1 MLDEKTAWR
10 LRASNTTPMVL
21 LLVYAYFVVLAAA
34 MLWVLGR
41 RAVVL
46 VRGRVLSHS
55 GFSWSLPT
63 TPRVV
68 VTLLHGTWAQ
78 SATWVL
84 PDSPLCRKLTETWGQ
99 RIALMPLRWSGG
111 NTVRAR
117 TRAAAA
123 LAAHIDTV
131 SVQFPAANHYVI
143 AHSHAGNIALYALRQ
158 RSSAPIRGLAC
169 LSTPFLHVRDRNL
182 GQVSVSSISAG
193 LFVSVMMVLTTLLER
208 QFAWTEDGALL
219 AGLSAAAVL
228 TAFFHVGSQRLA
240 EPTLAACSL
249 PTSIDA
255 DLLLIRATG
264 DEASSALAAAHF
276 ASWLAKRL
284 WNYPASVLREAYGA
298 VQEWRRPAV
307 AVLKWLTVPAVVC
320 IAVALSMA
328 PAAGDDGQP
337 LAYAFQLVATL
348 ALFVWLS
355 SLAVLWVSAGGTAL
369 HYFLSLMLAGLIT
382 GPLAVVLAI
391 LIMPF
396 GPELALTC
404 ARLEL
409 TAEAVPPGTHTVH
422 HLPDRRLTPGNALP
436 LDHSRSYND
445 PAAIDL
451 IVGWIDGHERSRRT
465 SS

>member
-1 MLDEKTAWR
+1 
-10 LRASNTTPMVL
+10 MVL
-21 LLVYAYFVVLAAA
+21 LLIYAYFAVLSAA

-41 RAVVL
+41 RAVAF
-46 VRGRVLSHS
+46 VRGHLLRRSD
-55 GFSWSLPT
+55 FSWSLPT
-63 TPRVV
+63 TPTVV

-84 PDSPLCRKLTETWGQ
+84 PDSPLCRRLTEALGE

-123 LAAHIDTV
+123 LATHLDAV
-131 SVQFPAANHYVI
+131 ALQFPTANHYVI
-143 AHSHAGNIALYALRQ
+143 AHSHAGNIVLYTLRQ
-158 RSSAPIRGLAC
+158 RSNARIRGLAC

-193 LFVSVMMVLTTLLER
+193 LFISAMIGLTTLLER
-208 QFAWTEDGALL
+208 QFAWSEDGALL
-219 AGLSAAAVL
+219 AGLAAAAVL
-228 TAFFHVGSQRLA
+228 TALFHLGSKRLA
-240 EPTLAACSL
+240 EPTLAACAL
-249 PTSIDA
+249 PTSINA

-276 ASWLAKRL
+276 ASWLAKQL
-284 WNYPASVLREAYGA
+284 WNYPASVLREAYGS

-320 IAVALSMA
+320 IAVALSLT
-328 PAAGDDGQP
+328 PAAIDDGRP
-337 LAYAFQLVATL
+337 LAYAFQLAASIAV
-348 ALFVWLS
+348 FVCLS

-382 GPLAVVLAI
+382 GPLAIVLAI

-445 PAAIDL
+445 PAAINL
-451 IVGWIDGHERSRRT
+451 IVGWIDGHEQSRHA